1 MLESVRDC
9 DSRLAS
15 GLPYN
20 AGVEPNRPAEHPM
33 FKSSSLGLAL
43 AFALVA
49 TAVRAD
55 EAAKKPTKDEWQ
67 AVVDKAVAALKKN
80 QDDNGGWSTAKSI
93 GVTGIVTKA
102 LIDCGVGPEA
112 EPTAK
117 SLKYIVSL
125 INEKEGHISGE
136 NPRDGLKNY
145 VTSVNV
151 MALAAAKKDDKYKK
165 VIGNAATYLKKL
177 QWDDGEGK
185 KPEDEFFGGAGY
197 DSKSRPDLSNT
208 QFFID
213 ALKDAGVAKD
223 DEAFKKVV
231 VFVSRCQNLKSEF
244 NTLPW
249 AGKINDGSFIYSAAG
264 GGSTKTSDEPGAD
277 LTGYGSMTY
286 AGVKSMIYAGVAKD
300 DPRVKGALVWLKKNY
315 TVEANPG
322 MPPQLAS
329 RGLFYYYHT
338 MAKTLDLLGEDEFV
352 DGKGAKHDWRTD
364 LFRAIEKKQTKD
376 GTWTNPTDRWM
387 EGDPNLVSGYVLMAL
402 SYCKP
407 K

>member
-1 MLESVRDC
+1 MLR
-9 DSRLAS
+9 
-15 GLPYN
+15 
-20 AGVEPNRPAEHPM
+20 
-33 FKSSSLGLAL
+33 FSLSAVLAL
-43 AFALVA
+43 ALFATHA
-49 TAVRAD
+49 PAQEKAN
-55 EAAKKPTKDEWQ
+55 KPTKEEWQ

-80 QDDNGGWSTAKSI
+80 QEEGGGWSTPKSI
-93 GVTGIVTKA
+93 GISGIVVKA
-102 LIDCGVGPEA
+102 LLDCGVGPDA

-117 SLKYIVSL
+117 GLKYVESL
-125 INEKEGHISGE
+125 VNEKEGHIAGE
-136 NPRDGLKNY
+136 SPRDGLKNY
-145 VTSVNV
+145 VTSVNL
-151 MALAAAKKDDKYKK
+151 MALAAAKKDEKYKK
-165 VIGNAATYLKKL
+165 VVGGAATYLKKL

-185 KPEDEFFGGAGY
+185 KPEDEFYGGAGY

-231 VFVSRCQNLKSEF
+231 VFVSRCQNFKSEH
-244 NTLPW
+244 NALPW

-264 GGSTKTSDEPGAD
+264 GGSTKTSDEPNAP

-286 AGVKSMIYAGVAKD
+286 AGVKSMIYAGVSKD
-300 DPRVKGALVWLKKNY
+300 DPRVKGALGWLKKNY

-338 MAKTLDLLGEDEFV
+338 MAKTLDLLGDDEFA
-352 DGKGAKHDWRTD
+352 DDKGAKHDWRTD
-364 LFRAIEKKQTKD
+364 LFRTLEKKQSAD
-376 GTWTNPTDRWM
+376 GTWSNPTDRWM
-387 EGDPNLVSGYVLMAL
+387 EGDPNVVTGYALMAL
-402 SYCKP
+402 SHCKP